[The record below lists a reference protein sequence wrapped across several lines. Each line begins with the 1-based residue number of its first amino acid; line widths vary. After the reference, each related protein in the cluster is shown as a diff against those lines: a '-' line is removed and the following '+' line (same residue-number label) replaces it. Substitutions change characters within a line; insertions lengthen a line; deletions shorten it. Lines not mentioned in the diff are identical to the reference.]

1 MIAQYNMPHSNI
13 SFCVKSYCPVQQ
25 PSKGQGLGSMIVRSI
40 VDLHQG
46 KISKKSDG
54 LGHGCTSTL
63 EIPIIRSPASQK
75 NRDEIPIICTSGSE
89 TVWEEREGAKRR
101 EELVER
107 LSEEKTENPVAVEK
121 EAEEKKKEEEKKE
134 EKKEENSTS
143 EQQILRSPAY
153 HSPTPSFNPVM
164 ATIVEAKEHSVDHQS
179 IEPILPSSH
188 ASDDSS
194 CYHLQLTT
202 KVKKQL
208 YLLIVDD
215 SALNRRMI
223 IKLLGDHIC
232 DQAVDGVEAVAKYAE
247 KVNLSKSALTVNPSD
262 IAHAEKSSGGI
273 SPISS
278 RMYDAILMDFMMP
291 NMDGPTATEIIKG
304 MGYTGPVLGITGKY
318 YSYDLQIYKSLSF
331 CRDLFHRM
339 FFYCASRPQICPR
352 SLLYL

>member
-1 MIAQYNMPHSNI
+1 
-13 SFCVKSYCPVQQ
+13 
-25 PSKGQGLGSMIVRSI
+25 MIVRSI

-46 KISKKSDG
+46 KFSKKSDG
-54 LGHGCTSTL
+54 LGHGCSSTL
-63 EIPIIRSPASQK
+63 EIPIIRSSASQK
-75 NRDEIPIICTSGSE
+75 NRDEVPIICTSGSE

-143 EQQILRSPAY
+143 ELQILRYPAY

-247 KVNLSKSALTVNPSD
+247 KVNLSKSALTVSPSD
-262 IAHAEKSSGGI
+262 IAQVEKSSGGI

-331 CRDLFHRM
+331 VEIYFIECFFIVLQDLRSVRGLYCIYKWSICRRIMSSPIFPTSKQ
-339 FFYCASRPQICPR
+339 FTISCQS
-352 SLLYL
+352 